1 MLRHVHIGL
10 IVTTLFLWHNTI
22 FAATAAQPLTSSAKI
37 KKLSQHKVWHRLLH
51 YNSSSSKGEIHTPGF
66 YLSKHGSVDPQAEL
80 KATIAGYLEPWEKDG
95 NKHPRCRFPARYFWL
110 NNHISLP
117 EYSLRESRCTKLE
130 NWALFDSADSIS
142 LLLVSGYF
150 GNPASTFGHSLL
162 RINTATPEDHK
173 GLFDLAIN
181 FGAIVPEKE
190 PTLLYIYKGLFGGY
204 KAGFSDR
211 YFYTQ
216 DIVYSRTEYRDIWDY
231 KLNLSKQQRTL
242 LLLHMF
248 EVNGKEFTYF
258 FLDENCVYRFA
269 ELLELITEEH
279 FLQNADYW
287 YIPNN
292 LFQKL
297 ESINTRQIK
306 AGEPG
311 IIQSV
316 TFIPSA
322 QRLLYHRFANLK
334 KDEAKTGNILIKK
347 GLDNLK
353 QLLDKYP
360 PKRQAAILDTLLEYQ
375 QYLLISQE
383 PEPMQSTRE
392 KKDAILLS
400 RLKLDVISTPIAPI
414 TPLPS
419 PAKGSPPPRTSLGL
433 SYEARQPM
441 RAQFSIAP
449 FSQELLGKNS
459 LENGELVVMET
470 VIGWD
475 EQNQVDLDRFDI
487 IRVKKLDTPPVPI
500 SGESPWAWKLRM
512 GVDRVSKNHHKGSFT
527 FGIGQGWKLN
537 SDVSLL
543 AMVDTKIH
551 SNLPHLQSVPHLGLL
566 IKEKKLQAF
575 VSAGSLINIDQS
587 GSTFT
592 WDTQLQYQFSPQW
605 GLRLT
610 ASKTENQKASLELI
624 WH

>member
-1 MLRHVHIGL
+1 MLRHLHFGL
-10 IVTTLFLWHNTI
+10 IVTAIFLWHNAV
-22 FAATAAQPLTSSAKI
+22 FAATIPQQLTKQANI
-37 KKLSQHKVWHRLLH
+37 LKLAQHKVWHRLLH
-51 YNSSSSKGEIHTPGF
+51 YNSSRSKGEIHTSAF
-66 YLSKHGSVDPQAEL
+66 YLSKRGSDDLQAEL
-80 KATIAGYLEPWEKDG
+80 KATIAGYFAPWQKDG
-95 NKHPRCRFPARYFWL
+95 NEHPRCRFPARYFWL
-110 NNHISLP
+110 NKHITLP
-117 EYSLRESRCTKLE
+117 EYSLREPRCTNLE
-130 NWALFDSADSIS
+130 NWALFDSAQSIS

-162 RINTATPEDHK
+162 RINTAAHEDHK

-190 PTLLYIYKGLFGGY
+190 PTPLYIYKGLFGGY
-204 KAGFSDR
+204 KASFSDR

-231 KLNLSKQQRTL
+231 KLNLSKPQRTL

-269 ELLELITEEH
+269 ELLELITDED
-279 FLQNADYW
+279 FLENANYW
-287 YIPNN
+287 YIPTD

-297 ESINTRQIK
+297 ESINSRQIT

-322 QRLLYHRFANLK
+322 QRLLYHRFANLN
-334 KDEAKTGNILIKK
+334 KDEAKTGNILIKN
-347 GLDNLK
+347 GLDK
-353 QLLDKYP
+353 HQHLLDKYS
-360 PKRQAAILDTLLEYQ
+360 PKRQAAILDTILEYQ
-375 QYLLISQE
+375 QYQLISQE
-383 PEPMQSTRE
+383 PEPSQSTRE
-392 KKDAILLS
+392 AKDAALLS
-400 RLKLDVISTPIAPI
+400 RLQIDEISTPLAPI

-419 PAKGSPPPRTSLGL
+419 PAKGSPPPRASFGL
-433 SYEARQPM
+433 SYEAGEPM
-441 RAQFSIAP
+441 RTQFSIAP
-449 FSQELLGKNS
+449 YSQELLGKNS

-475 EQNQVDLDRFDI
+475 EQNSIDLDRFDLV
-487 IRVKKLDTPPVPI
+487 RVKKLDTPPVPI
-500 SGESPWAWKLRM
+500 SGESPWAWKLRL
-512 GVDRVSKNHHKGSFT
+512 GVDREYKNHHKGSFT
-527 FGIGQGWKLN
+527 FGIGQGWKVN

-543 AMVDTKIH
+543 AMIDTNIY
-551 SNLPHLQSVPHLGLL
+551 SNLPHIQSIPHLGLL
-566 IKEKKLQAF
+566 LKEKKLQAF
-575 VSAGSLINIDQS
+575 VTAGSLINIDQS

-605 GLRLT
+605 GIRIA
-610 ASKTENQKASLELI
+610 ASKTENQKASLELV